1 MSIYVNIYASINGE
15 FFSALLGLVVL
26 SYFGHIRTPYLGGMQ
41 MPWDGIDFTL
51 TEKARRVWMIAGLL
65 LWAMALFLCVLVSLG
80 GQ

>member
-1 MSIYVNIYASINGE
+1 MSWLFENIGMVLAV
-15 FFSALLGLVVL
+15 LGLVGLGLVIFG
-26 SYFGHIRTPYLGGMQ
+26 YFGHIRTPYLGGMH

-65 LWAMALFLCVLVSLG
+65 LWLAALFLCVLVSIG